1 MAEELEE
8 LCGKISLTEGERIG
22 IQIDEHEVSEAR
34 VVAGKCLVGKVWAD
48 KLVNKE
54 AFQSVMSNV
63 WRTAGEVK
71 FKDLKDNIWLFEFSD
86 QVDKKRVMEGRPWSF
101 DRQIIVLNEF
111 DGSIPPSQLAF
122 NHSPI
127 WIQVHDMPLICM
139 NKSVGT
145 KIGSSL
151 GELVDIDVAGD
162 GMGWGSY
169 LRLRVVIDLMK
180 PLDRGRALSLA
191 GKSSWV
197 EFKYEKLP
205 LFCYRCGCIIHGSN
219 RCPVIS
225 NTRLNKEETKPWGSW
240 LRAFDPK
247 RKGARGGFGNRGETS
262 QNQFRE
268 EGDGDGAQ
276 SAGRSTGKESFGH
289 PGNPNRQPTPG
300 GTAVSVESGTFSNG
314 ENVENQIREDIFPS
328 AMTAGA
334 SSRDMGRKLAVNQ
347 PALID
352 MGPNK
357 EHMGVGNLGLLG
369 DDETVGTECLGLNK
383 EVHERTSMDYNI
395 TGGVNPLAEADFM
408 VPKTSIKTWKRLAR
422 GNENMRANVQSKRKA
437 KRGRPIFVGNAN
449 DGGEQ
454 NGKRLKKDEVTSA
467 YSGENMAEAVEQPR
481 QEP

>member
-1 MAEELEE
+1 M
-8 LCGKISLTEGERIG
+8 
-22 IQIDEHEVSEAR
+22 
-34 VVAGKCLVGKVWAD
+34 VAGKCLVGKVWAD

-63 WRTAGEVK
+63 WRTAGGVK
-71 FKDLKDNIWLFEFSD
+71 FKDLKDNIWLFEFTD

-111 DGSIPPSQLAF
+111 DGSIPPSQLEF

-145 KIGSSL
+145 KIGNSL

-219 RCPVIS
+219 RCPAIS

-240 LRAFDPK
+240 LRAVDSK
-247 RKGARGGFGNRGETS
+247 RRGARGGAGNRGETG

-268 EGDGDGAQ
+268 EEEGDGAQ
-276 SAGRSTGKESFGH
+276 SVGRSTGRESYGNL
-289 PGNPNRQPTPG
+289 GNPTRQPTPI
-300 GTAVSVESGTFSNG
+300 GTAVSVESGTLSNG

-328 AMTAGA
+328 AMTARAFGK
-334 SSRDMGRKLAVNQ
+334 DVGHNLAVCQ
-347 PALID
+347 PTVMD

-357 EHMGVGNLGLLG
+357 VDMGVGNMGLLG
-369 DDETVGTECLGLNK
+369 DDGAMGTECMDLNK
-383 EVHERTSMDYNI
+383 EAKERTSMEYNF
-395 TGGVNPLAEADFM
+395 TRAVYHSAEANPK
-408 VPKTSIKTWKRLAR
+408 VANTPKTSIKTWKRLAR
-422 GNENMRANVQSKRKA
+422 GNETIRANVQSKRKA
-437 KRGRPIFVGNAN
+437 KRGRPNSVGNTN

-454 NGKRLKKDEVTSA
+454 KGKRLKKVELTLA